1 MPRVAAKLDTS
12 QVSDIIKVISADTF
26 LGPIYAGIGKR
37 YGDFDL
43 SLLSVG
49 AFLPRIVMRGSHC
62 IPEECI
68 RIGADLKARNHL
80 AMGWGT
86 VRLGDESNEETV
98 RRFYSGAKQLGIR
111 DENVWIMKIGET
123 RIIPNNQ

>member
-1 MPRVAAKLDTS
+1 M
-12 QVSDIIKVISADTF
+12 
-26 LGPIYAGIGKR
+26 YKR
-37 YGDFDL
+37 QYGGFDL
-43 SLLSVG
+43 SLLSIG